1 MQPQQPGPF
10 GSLNPVEYYEQYNLL
25 DPNNFFQPDQFP
37 LPQVAGWPYFPQQ
50 QLPDDPAL
58 FQRPTTPPPSLYS
71 FTSQPDQDVV
81 MDGAF
86 LNGPTGPPVVTDAG
100 DLHGM
105 SLTELER
112 LAKEL
117 MATPA
122 FETNHPN
129 NQHSQPAPTE
139 PPATLSY
146 SPMSTDPSIF
156 DTSPDLNS
164 WDSPSTVGTAPT
176 PSTAASTSSV
186 HVPLQVP
193 PRRSNSSASQYSMSS
208 LSSAPA
214 GIAKRKSTASVAEKK
229 SRAEEC
235 VAKKLAEDLK
245 RCR

>member
-1 MQPQQPGPF
+1 MHPQQQQSGPF
-10 GSLNPVEYYEQYNLL
+10 GPLNPVEYYEQYNLL
-25 DPNNFFQPDQFP
+25 DPNNFFQPDQ
-37 LPQVAGWPYFPQQ
+37 WPYFPQQ
-50 QLPDDPAL
+50 HQPQLPPDDRAR
-58 FQRPTTPPPSLYS
+58 FAARPTTPPPSLCS
-71 FTSQPDQDVV
+71 FTGQPEQDVV

-105 SLTELER
+105 SLAELER

-117 MATPA
+117 MQSPA
-122 FETNHPN
+122 FETQFTKPA
-129 NQHSQPAPTE
+129 QPTPVDPPAP
-139 PPATLSY
+139 LSY

-156 DTSPDLNS
+156 DTSPELHS

-186 HVPLQVP
+186 HIPLQVP

-208 LSSAPA
+208 LGSAPA
-214 GIAKRKSTASVAEKK
+214 GIAKRKSVSIVAEKK